1 MLIYA
6 VDLGSTNVKVVL
18 FDERLR
24 RLAVAQQPTEY
35 DRDGRRVE
43 FDPVQL
49 FELVIDLIWRCA
61 RTFGD
66 TAAHHAVIAITGQ
79 AESLV
84 LVDETGRPVRPGIS
98 WMDDRAGHEVAEI
111 GERVR
116 SRAWPS
122 RSPGNPN
129 PPRPGRPSSSAGSP
143 STSRRRWRPPVRS

>member
-1 MLIYA
+1 M
-6 VDLGSTNVKVVL
+6 
-18 FDERLR
+18 
-24 RLAVAQQPTEY
+24 
-35 DRDGRRVE
+35 E

-61 RTFGD
+61 RAFGD

-111 GERVR
+111 GEAFDPSVAFAVTGEPEP
-116 SRAWPS
+116 SATWP
-122 RSPGNPN
+122 
-129 PPRPGRPSSSAGSP
+129 AVKL
-143 STSRRRWRPPVRS
+143 RWLAKHEPTTMAAARQVLMIKDDLIQRLTGVGGW